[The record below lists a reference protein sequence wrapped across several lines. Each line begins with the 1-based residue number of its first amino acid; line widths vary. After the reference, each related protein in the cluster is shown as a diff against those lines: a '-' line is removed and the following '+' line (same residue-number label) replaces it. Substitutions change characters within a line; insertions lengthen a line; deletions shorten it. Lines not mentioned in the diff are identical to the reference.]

1 MAMHI
6 LLILCSYVVKIVLC
20 KLIKTMAGIYIH
32 IPFCKQKCSY
42 CDFHFSTNFKYKS
55 ELLAALQKEIILQK
69 DHFKT
74 ETINTI
80 YFGGGT
86 PSVLTEKELN
96 LLLDAVY
103 RNYQVNE
110 KVELTMECN
119 PDDITSKKINEYKK
133 NGVNRLSI
141 GIQSFFNDDLQ
152 FFNRAHNAN
161 EAEQSI
167 LKTQDAGIDNITIDL
182 IYNSPLLTLKK
193 WEQNLDKFINLKVPH
208 LSAYTLTVEP
218 KTALHHLVKTKQTTL
233 PTDELAI
240 EQFKLL
246 KEKTKQAGLIHY
258 EVSNFGKEGY
268 FSQHNSNYWKG
279 ENYLGIGPSAHSFM
293 NNNSSQKRSWNVAN
307 NTQYIKA
314 INQGT
319 PYFEE
324 EFIDETTA
332 FNEYILTRLR
342 TIWGLDLA
350 YMKNTFNPVLLH
362 HFEKELEAYKNSELI
377 TISKNTVTL
386 TTKGIF
392 VVDKI
397 TADLFYV

>member
-1 MAMHI
+1 
-6 LLILCSYVVKIVLC
+6 
-20 KLIKTMAGIYIH
+20 MAGIYIH
-32 IPFCKQKCSY
+32 IPFCKKKCSY
-42 CDFHFSTNFKYKS
+42 CDFHFSTNFKHKS
-55 ELLAALQKEIILQK
+55 ALLAALQKEIVLQKQK

-74 ETINTI
+74 EIINTI

-96 LLLDAVY
+96 LLLEAVY
-103 RNYQVNE
+103 SNYKVNE

-133 NGVNRLSI
+133 SGVNRLSI
-141 GIQSFFNDDLQ
+141 GIQSFFDDDLQ
-152 FFNRAHNAN
+152 FFNRTHNAS

-193 WEQNLDKFINLKVPH
+193 WEQNLDKFISLNVPH

-218 KTALHHLVKTKQTTL
+218 KTALHHLVKTKQTSL
-233 PTDELAI
+233 PTDDQAI

-246 KEKTKQAGLIHY
+246 MDKTKQAGLIHY

-293 NNNSSQKRSWNVAN
+293 NNNTSQKRSWNVAN
-307 NTQYIKA
+307 NTKYIDA
-314 INQGT
+314 INQNT

-324 EFIDETTA
+324 ELIDETTA

-342 TIWGLDLA
+342 TIWGLDLE
-350 YMKNTFNPVLLH
+350 YIKNTFNPVLLH

-377 TISKNTVTL
+377 TISKNKVTL